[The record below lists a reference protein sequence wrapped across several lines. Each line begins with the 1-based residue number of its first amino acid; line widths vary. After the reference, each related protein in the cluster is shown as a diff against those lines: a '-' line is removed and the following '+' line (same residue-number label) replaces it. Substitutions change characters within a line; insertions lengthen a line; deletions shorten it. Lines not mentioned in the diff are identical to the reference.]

1 MKVYEPKNI
10 RNLALVGH
18 AGTGK
23 TSFAEALLY
32 KSGAINRRGSVE
44 DNNTVSDFNELEQ
57 EKGSSVFS
65 SVMYAEWKDSKIN
78 FIDCPGYDDY
88 IGEMIAPL
96 EAVDCAAI
104 FLNAQNGI
112 EVGAEH
118 GWVYSS
124 RTNKPAMVVVNKLDV
139 DQANWD
145 KVLDDVKSQFG
156 GSAKILQYPVKTG
169 NSFNQVIDIL
179 SMKMLSFDSDGN
191 AKAEDIP
198 SGEQSK
204 AEELRNELIES
215 IAETSEDL
223 MNKYFEAG
231 ELTEDE
237 IKAGLKEAIKN
248 RAIFPILCAS
258 SKSAIGATSF
268 LDFAV
273 EYLPSPMDVPV
284 YSEDESTD
292 ITTDPSKPTSLFVF
306 KMASDAKTGDLTYF
320 RVHTGKL
327 HSGMDMV
334 NSNRGQSERFGQ
346 VYAVAGKKRTE
357 LEAIMAG
364 DIGATVKLKST
375 AINDTIHEKGF
386 NVSYRKIVYPNAK
399 VRTAIVPKTKGEE
412 EKVGMGLNGLYAE
425 DPSLKIE
432 HSQELRQAILYAQ
445 GELHLGVIK
454 WRLANRYKVEA
465 DYVEPRVPYRET
477 IQKGAKGMYRHK
489 KQSGGAGQFAE
500 VHMLIE
506 PWVEDMPNPE
516 GLTVRGKDMIK
527 LDWGGNLEYVNC
539 IVGGVIDARFM
550 PAILKGI
557 MEKMQIGPLTG
568 SYVRDIRVS
577 IYDGKMHPV
586 DSNEAAF
593 KTAGMMAFKE
603 TFVQAAP
610 KILEPIYELEI
621 KVPEDFMGDVMSDLP
636 SRRGLILGIDSEG
649 KYQKIIARMPLAELD
664 KYATALRSMTQAR
677 ATYSAKFLE
686 YQAVPPNVQQEL
698 IDAFK
703 KSQEEEA

>member
-10 RNLALVGH
+10 RNLAFIGH

-23 TSFAEALLY
+23 TIFSEALLY

-44 DNNTVSDFNELEQ
+44 DKNTTSDYHELEQ

-65 SVMYAEWKDSKIN
+65 SVMFAEYKDTKIN

-96 EAVDCAAI
+96 EAVDCGVI

-118 GWVYSS
+118 GWTYTSKM
-124 RTNKPAMVVVNKLDV
+124 NKPAVIVVNKLDV

-145 KVLDDVKSQFG
+145 KVLEDVKSQFG
-156 GSAKILQYPVKTG
+156 NSVKILQYPVKIG
-169 NSFNQVIDIL
+169 NSFNQIIDIL
-179 SMKMLSFDSDGN
+179 SMKMYTFDADGN
-191 AKAEDIP
+191 AKEEDIP
-198 SGEQSK
+198 AGEKSK
-204 AEELRNELIES
+204 ADELRNELIES
-215 IAETSEDL
+215 IAETDEEL

-231 ELTEDE
+231 ELSEDE
-237 IKAGLKEAIKN
+237 IKTGLKNAIKA
-248 RAIFPILCAS
+248 RSIFPLLC
-258 SKSAIGATSF
+258 TSGKNLAGITRF
-268 LDFAV
+268 LDFV
-273 EYLPSPMDVPV
+273 VDYLPSPLELPV
-284 YSEDESTD
+284 YTESGSTEV
-292 ITTDPSKPTSLFVF
+292 TTDVAKPASLFIF
-306 KMASDAKTGDLTYF
+306 KMFSDAKTGDMTFF
-320 RVHTGKL
+320 RVHTGKVR
-327 HSGMDMV
+327 SGLDMI
-334 NSNRGQSERFGQ
+334 NSNRGQSERIGQ
-346 VYAVAGKKRTE
+346 VYTVCGKKRTE
-357 LEAIMAG
+357 VAEIPAG
-364 DIGATVKLKST
+364 DIGATVKLKT
-375 AINDTIHEKGF
+375 TNINDTLAEKNF
-386 NVSYRKIVYPNAK
+386 NVIYRKVEYPNPK
-399 VRTAIVPKTKGEE
+399 VRTGVVPKTKGEE
-412 EKVGMGLNGLYAE
+412 EKVGMGLNNLHAE
-425 DPSLKIE
+425 DPTVVIE
-432 HSQELRQAILYAQ
+432 HSQELRQTIVYAQ

-465 DYVEPRVPYRET
+465 DFVEPRVPYRET
-477 IQKGAKGMYRHK
+477 IQKPARGMYRHK

-506 PWVEDMPNPE
+506 PWVENMPDPA
-516 GLTVRGKDMIK
+516 GLTVRGKELIQ
-527 LDWGGNLEYVNC
+527 LDWGGVLEYVNC

-557 MEKMQIGPLTG
+557 MEKMQEGPLTG

-610 KILEPIYELEI
+610 KILEPIYELDI
-621 KVPEDFMGDVMSDLP
+621 KVPEEFMGDVMSDLP

-649 KYQKIIARMPLAELD
+649 KYQKIKARMPLAELD

-677 ATYSAKFLE
+677 ATYSAKFVE
-686 YQAVPPNVQQEL
+686 YQTVPPNVQQEL
-698 IDAFK
+698 IEAYK
-703 KSQEEEA
+703 KSQQEEA

>member
-10 RNLALVGH
+10 RNLALIGH

-32 KSGAINRRGSVE
+32 KSGIINRRGVVE
-44 DNNTVSDFNELEQ
+44 DKNTVSDFNDLEQ

-78 FIDCPGYDDY
+78 LIDCPGYDDY

-118 GWVYSS
+118 GWVYAN
-124 RTNKPAMVVVNKLDV
+124 RTTKPVILVVNKLDV
-139 DQANWD
+139 DQANWE
-145 KVLDDVKSQFG
+145 KVLDDVKTQFG
-156 GSAKILQYPVKTG
+156 GSVKILQYPVKTG
-169 NSFNQVIDIL
+169 NSFNQVIDVL
-179 SMKMLSFDSDGN
+179 AMKMLTFDADGN
-191 AKAEDIP
+191 MKAEDIP
-198 SGEQSK
+198 AGEQSK
-204 AEELRNELIES
+204 AAELRNELVES

-237 IKAGLKEAIKN
+237 IKGGLKTAIKT
-248 RAIFPILCAS
+248 RSIFPLLC
-258 SKSAIGATSF
+258 GAGKIAAGAVPF

-273 EYLPSPMDVPV
+273 DYLPSPLDVTL
-284 YSEDESTD
+284 SSDEGNDLATD
-292 ITTDPSKPTSLFVF
+292 TTKPTSLFVF
-306 KMASDAKTGDLTYF
+306 KMASDSKTGDLTYF

-334 NSNRGQSERFGQ
+334 NSSRGQAERFGQ
-346 VYAVAGKKRTE
+346 VYAISGKKRTE
-357 LEAIMAG
+357 LESIVAG

-375 AINDTIHEKGF
+375 SINDTLHEKNF
-386 NVSYRKIVYPNAK
+386 NVTYRKIDYPNAK

-412 EKVGMGLNGLYAE
+412 EKVGMGLNGLHAE
-425 DPSLKIE
+425 DPSFTVE
-432 HSQELRQAILYAQ
+432 HSQELRQTIIYAQ

-465 DYVEPRVPYRET
+465 DFIEPRVPYRET

-506 PWVEDMPNPE
+506 PWSEGMPNPE

-557 MEKMQIGPLTG
+557 MDKMQIGPLTG

-577 IYDGKMHPV
+577 IFDGKMHPV

-593 KTAGMMAFKE
+593 KTAGMMAFKD
-603 TFVQAAP
+603 TFVLAAP
-610 KILEPIYELEI
+610 KILEPVYELEI

-649 KYQKIIARMPLAELD
+649 KYQKIKARMPLAELD

-677 ATYSAKFLE
+677 ATYTAKFLE
-686 YQAVPPNVQQEL
+686 YQSVPPNVQQEL
-698 IDAFK
+698 MDAFK